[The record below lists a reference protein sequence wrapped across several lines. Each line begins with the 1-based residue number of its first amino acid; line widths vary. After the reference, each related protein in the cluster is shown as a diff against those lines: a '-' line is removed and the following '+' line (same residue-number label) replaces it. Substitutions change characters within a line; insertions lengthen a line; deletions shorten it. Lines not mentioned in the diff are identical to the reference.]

1 MACFV
6 KRDTWVKEWGL
17 IALKLKLLRDEM
29 GKLILGS
36 TLGLVAV
43 LVVAPG
49 FVSTCACMTCL
60 PVWAVGEQQAGH
72 SCREQE
78 WEKCDSAHYHK
89 EERVFLH
96 KTKMCAKL
104 PPHTLSGHLGLVE
117 AERMSWCCVT
127 CSNMIQT
134 GISTLSQQS
143 VVFSN
148 SGCSRGWGSYT
159 EGKIIT
165 SSSWCSAMEGCCP
178 PSTGYW
184 WDGHLM

>member
-89 EERVFLH
+89 EERIFLH

-143 VVFSN
+143 VVFHT
-148 SGCSRGWGSYT
+148 C
-159 EGKIIT
+159 
-165 SSSWCSAMEGCCP
+165 
-178 PSTGYW
+178 
-184 WDGHLM
+184 